1 MVVPPEGDSMDD
13 IRLRRAL
20 LQQLTDR
27 LIVEY
32 AGALPPG
39 QVLAAVVRAERLVRR
54 EDHHWTS
61 AQASL
66 CERLARQ
73 RLTRQVAPHLAAPI
87 RLSA

>member
-1 MVVPPEGDSMDD
+1 MDD

-32 AGALPPG
+32 SGALPPG
-39 QVLAAVVRAERLVRR
+39 QVLAAVVRAERLLRR
-54 EDHHWTS
+54 DDQHWTS
-61 AQASL
+61 AQAAQCESL
-66 CERLARQ
+66 ARERLI
-73 RLTRQVAPHLAAPI
+73 RQVAPLLAGPT